1 MSSKQKIRASSKSP
15 ESKKSSNSI
24 NSTIKN
30 TSSIGPVRPYLENTI
45 TTIVQKGLI
54 ELDKARPDN
63 PLEFLGKFL
72 LEHAND

>member
-1 MSSKQKIRASSKSP
+1 MSSKGKIRASSKSP
-15 ESKKSSNSI
+15 EAKKSGSE
-24 NSTIKN
+24 T
-30 TSSIGPVRPYLENTI
+30 IGPVRPYLENTI

-72 LEHAND
+72 VEHAND

>member
-1 MSSKQKIRASSKSP
+1 MSSKGKIRASSKSP
-15 ESKKSSNSI
+15 ESKKSSYSVNS
-24 NSTIKN
+24 ST
-30 TSSIGPVRPYLENTI
+30 IGPVRPYLENTI

-63 PLEFLGKFL
+63 PLEFLGNFL